1 MEAVEDVENPADG
14 ESAFADEAGLVLLP
28 AFLGLAAWFGAVGG
42 FWLFN
47 VAAGG
52 EADAADDAVGA
63 GDFDLPAMDDEAG
76 VEIADG
82 EPFAVW
88 IVRGDG
94 KGDVGVVEGDR
105 AEEVAS
111 VDESGDIDIEA
122 DAVDVDEALGRVEE
136 VEESDV
142 ACCEAIDWV
151 EGEAADFGAE
161 SEWFEFAFDEG
172 APAAVESDVVGVE
185 GEGREAADEEE
196 GEVEAESAAADARAH
211 GVVSGASVQG
221 CQGRKRFRAGRGM
234 QRSGVADRKGA
245 GWQFLDFGFRG
256 YC

>member
-1 MEAVEDVENPADG
+1 LEAVEDAEDPADG
-14 ESAFADEAGLVLLP
+14 ESAFTDEAGLVLLP
-28 AFLGLAAWFGAVGG
+28 ALFGFAARFGAAGG
-42 FWLFN
+42 FRLFD

-52 EADAADDAVGA
+52 EADAADDAIGA
-63 GDFDLPAMDDEAG
+63 GDFDPPAVDDEAG

-82 EPFAVW
+82 EPFAVRV
-88 IVRGDG
+88 VRGDG

-136 VEESDV
+136 VED
-142 ACCEAIDWV
+142 ADIPCREAIDWV

-211 GVVSGASVQG
+211 GVVSGAGVEG
-221 CQGRKRFRAGRGM
+221 CQGRKRFR
-234 QRSGVADRKGA
+234 GA
-245 GWQFLDFGFRG
+245 GNAKKGCG
-256 YC
+256 GP